1 MNVNVNLMEQNIS
14 QINGEIKINID
25 VSVKNIMCVKKIM
38 FGIFSKYYG

>member
-1 MNVNVNLMEQNIS
+1 MEQNIS

-25 VSVKNIMCVKKIM
+25 VSVKNIMYVKKIM